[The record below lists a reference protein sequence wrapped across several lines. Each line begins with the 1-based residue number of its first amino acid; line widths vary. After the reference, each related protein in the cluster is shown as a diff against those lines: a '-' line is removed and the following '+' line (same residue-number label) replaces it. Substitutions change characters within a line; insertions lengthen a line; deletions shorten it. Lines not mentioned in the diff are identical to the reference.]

1 MWFSG
6 TCLNMCC
13 VDSSYLYSFHLFY
26 WLFVK
31 HYDINTVAS
40 TLWHHYGMV
49 ICQAYTSCSTLSH
62 FKDVELIFFQYIF
75 LGGVMCENREF
86 HLFSFVVVVTLMW
99 LCSVIR
105 NEPVRDSWAPCCYT
119 TAWQELRCLNKS
131 RPFSL
136 FRSLLSYWLNILIRP
151 HQALLLRGPWKS
163 PINHP

>member
-13 VDSSYLYSFHLFY
+13 VDSSFFFCFIGCLLS
-26 WLFVK
+26 
-31 HYDINTVAS
+31 TMTS
-40 TLWHHYGMV
+40 TLWHRHYDIIMAWSYVKHIPHALLCHTSGML
-49 ICQAYTSCSTLSH
+49 SSFSSST
-62 FKDVELIFFQYIF
+62 FF
-75 LGGVMCENREF
+75 GGVMCENREF
-86 HLFSFVVVVTLMW
+86 HLFSFVVVVTLML